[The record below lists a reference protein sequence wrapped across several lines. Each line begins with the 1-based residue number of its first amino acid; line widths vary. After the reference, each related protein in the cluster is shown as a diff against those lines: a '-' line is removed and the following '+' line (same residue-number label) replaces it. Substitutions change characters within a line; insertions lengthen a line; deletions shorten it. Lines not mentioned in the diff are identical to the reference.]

1 MHPVVPEVSP
11 KCGRDVNGKSFFH
24 LWREEII
31 TAFQSLWKHRLTV
44 ILLVASLSPFP
55 MVIWIAFAL
64 LPFSR
69 DGALV
74 VLILL
79 SFCTQ
84 SCGVP
89 ALMHGNDRRTR
100 AGKCP

>member
-11 KCGRDVNGKSFFH
+11 KCGRDVNGKSFFR

-31 TAFQSLWKHRLTV
+31 AAFRSLWKHRLTV

-55 MVIWIAFAL
+55 MVIWIALAL

-79 SFCTQ
+79 SFLYAILWGA
-84 SCGVP
+84 GVNAWQRQKNP
-89 ALMHGNDRRTR
+89 RW
-100 AGKCP
+100 